1 MNVAKVTMSNKLER
15 RHSRWY
21 EVIVFNDFIQ
31 LLVSYSV
38 VVVLPNWVR
47 WGEQLFLWPFNTV
60 QLSTL
65 IINSAAFLLSFIIL
79 RKLKA
84 YPGTRVLHY
93 ILPTIFLAWL
103 LVVASAMLLQAPYAN
118 EVLLGSFG
126 LAMVVAVLAFVM
138 DNDYYKPKL
147 ALVPFGRALSLVD
160 CEHGMITVLE
170 APDLRGR
177 RYNAIVAD
185 LHDVN
190 LAPEWQQF
198 LAQCTLAGV
207 PVYHFQQV
215 KEALTGRVQINHLS
229 ENIMGGLLP
238 SASYAV
244 LKRTLEIL
252 LILLLMPVWLP
263 VMLITGVIVKL
274 ESEGPMF
281 FVQNRVGKGNKDFKV
296 YKLRSMT
303 KDSEKAGAQFAKA
316 NDMRVTRVGKFI
328 RKTRLDEFPQFIN
341 ILKGDMSLIGPR
353 PEQRTFVD
361 QFEQEIPFYTYRHV
375 VRPGITGWAQ
385 VEHGYAADA
394 DDTLVKIEHDFYYI
408 KHFSLWLDLL
418 IVAKTVRTICTGFGA
433 R

>member
-21 EVIVFNDFIQ
+21 EVIVFNDFFQ

-93 ILPTIFLAWL
+93 ILPTIFLSWL

-126 LAMVVAVLAFVM
+126 LAMAVAVLAFVM

-229 ENIMGGLLP
+229 ENTLGGLQP
-238 SASYAV
+238 SVFYNF
-244 LKRTLEIL
+244 LKRLVDFL
-252 LILLLMPVWLP
+252 AVFLLLPFILP
-263 VMLITGVIVKL
+263 IMLITALAIVVDSK
-274 ESEGPMF
+274 GGAFYTQQRMGH
-281 FVQNRVGKGNKDFKV
+281 RGKPFTM
-296 YKLRSMT
+296 YKFRSMRT
-303 KDSEKAGAQFAKA
+303 
-316 NDMRVTRVGKFI
+316 DMKGKEFTEGEEDPRITRVGTFI
-328 RKTRLDEFPQFIN
+328 RKYRIDELPQVLN
-341 ILKGDMSLIGPR
+341 VLKGEMSFIGPR
-353 PEQRTFVD
+353 PESAELSKWYEKDV
-361 QFEQEIPFYTYRHV
+361 PFFSYRHI
-375 VRPGITGWAQ
+375 VRPGLSGWAQ
-385 VEHGYAADA
+385 VEQGYAAEVDGM
-394 DDTLVKIEHDFYYI
+394 TVKLQYDFYYI